1 MRNFRLVKPLAWLRN
16 ETRRRAFT
24 LIELLVVIA
33 IIAILAGLLLPAL
46 SKAKD
51 KAQATVDINNVKQ
64 ILLASAMYSTD
75 TGDQVAYPTWGSGLA
90 GADGWAYATVN
101 PSKAGV
107 SSPNLPANATAMG
120 IADCGANRDVT
131 SVQFSNQ
138 LAFFRIGQLGQFLS
152 GSHQVMS
159 CPKDLAIRYT
169 PGYKN
174 THFLPR
180 SVKVTTYCWNGAI
193 SGYGPPGAAGL
204 TPAGK
209 TYKVSAFLPTD
220 WQMWEMNDANPF
232 NFNDAG
238 NNEENADE
246 GLSRRHSGAG
256 AWWKIPST
264 AAQNL
269 PGGAMVGTFG
279 GTAQFVKWK
288 KCQDLIQKRVPA
300 PNEMLCGPTYR
311 R

>member
-1 MRNFRLVKPLAWLRN
+1 MRNVRLVKSLSWLSKEN
-16 ETRRRAFT
+16 PRRAFT

-46 SKAKD
+46 SRAKD

-64 ILLASAMYSTD
+64 ILLASAMYATD
-75 TGDQVAYPTWGSGLA
+75 TSDQLAYPTWGSGLV
-90 GADGWAYATVN
+90 GADGWAYATRN
-101 PSKAGV
+101 PSAAGV
-107 SSPNLPANATAMG
+107 SSPYLAANSTANG
-120 IADCGANRDVT
+120 IADCGANRDIS

-138 LAFFRIGQLGQFLS
+138 VSFFKIGQLGPYLTT
-152 GSHQVMS
+152 HQVMS
-159 CPKDLAIRYT
+159 CPKDIAIRNS
-169 PGYKN
+169 PGYKASW
-174 THFLPR
+174 FLPR
-180 SVKVTTYCWNGAI
+180 SVKVTTYCWNGTI
-193 SGYGPPGAAGL
+193 SGQPAAPL
-204 TPAGK
+204 TPEGK
-209 TYKVSAFLPTD
+209 THKVSSFLPTD
-220 WQMWEMNDANPF
+220 WQMWEMNDADPF

-238 NNEENADE
+238 NNAENANE

-264 AAQNL
+264 SAQNL

-288 KCQDLIQKRVPA
+288 KCQDLIMKRVPA
-300 PNEMLCGPTYR
+300 PNEMLCGPAYR